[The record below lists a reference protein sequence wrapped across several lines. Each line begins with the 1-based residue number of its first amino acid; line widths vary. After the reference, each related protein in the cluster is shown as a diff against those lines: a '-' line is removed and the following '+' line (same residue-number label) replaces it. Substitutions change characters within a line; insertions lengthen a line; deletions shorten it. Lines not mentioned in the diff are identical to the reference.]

1 MTEFGQAAGSVAS
14 RRSQDNTTPDSDA
27 LRANT
32 KKLSRMVNSRIMTTD
47 ELPSSGT
54 GCTYSKAFTRA
65 PQAPSRWLGS
75 KSRNTHIQNNKK
87 VGTANSRPS
96 ETSQGKEEVT
106 NGLQKQRDIK
116 DRRLCPLLAE
126 TLKGC
131 DGSLQGMCVK
141 RNTEYVVSIADR
153 QKAWPN
159 TIRSATSSIA
169 GPEEGTSRF
178 PPRTQDL
185 YDLLLPYVLT
195 PQELFRC
202 GYPRLCPKNPGRVVC
217 VEGEAIYSSR
227 KTCSRC
233 RASFVITRSGDYYA
247 NNACFFHTGRCSAI
261 GFSCCGAP
269 ADHPGCN
276 SSYYHICPFGARD
289 KWETAA
295 LAFVRTRRRNGGT
308 REVFALDCEMCFTI
322 RGFEVARVSVVDCF
336 GTTVYDSY
344 VKPGSSVL
352 DYSTPFSGITAEHL
366 RNVRT
371 TLQDVQ
377 AVLFR
382 LLNASTMLIGHGL
395 ENDLRALRLIHD
407 TVVDTS
413 IVFPHYRGLP
423 YRRSLRS
430 LVAAYLNRGVP
441 NGPLGHDSVEDAKAC
456 MELML
461 WKAARDQEM
470 RNRLRGG
477 AGGYPTQPS
486 QLDDDVHKCSF
497 SDGGVKAESFE
508 ALEEPDKESM
518 PLGSHRELPIE

>member
-1 MTEFGQAAGSVAS
+1 MA
-14 RRSQDNTTPDSDA
+14 
-27 LRANT
+27 
-32 KKLSRMVNSRIMTTD
+32 D
-47 ELPSSGT
+47 ELVFLT
-54 GCTYSKAFTRA
+54 GCSSAVIFYTFLSALVLLVFFK
-65 PQAPSRWLGS
+65 
-75 KSRNTHIQNNKK
+75 NNKK
-87 VGTANSRPS
+87 GGTANSRPS
-96 ETSQGKEEVT
+96 ETSKGKEEVT
-106 NGLQKQRDIK
+106 NGLLKQQDIK
-116 DRRLCPLLAE
+116 DWRLCPLQE
-126 TLKGC
+126 DTLQRH
-131 DGSLQGMCVK
+131 DGSLQGICVK
-141 RNTEYVVSIADR
+141 GNTKYLVSISDR
-153 QKAWPN
+153 QKALSN
-159 TIRSATSSIA
+159 TIHSATSSSA
-169 GPEEGTSRF
+169 GPEEGTLRL

-195 PQELFRC
+195 PKELFRC
-202 GYPRLCPKNPGRVVC
+202 GYPRLCPKNSGRVVC
-217 VEGEAIYSSR
+217 VEGDAIYSSR

-233 RASFVITRSGDYYA
+233 RASFMITRSGDYYA
-247 NNACFFHTGRCSAI
+247 NSACFFHTGRCSAI

-289 KWETAA
+289 KWDTAA
-295 LAFVRTRRRNGGT
+295 FAFVRTRRRNGGT

-322 RGFEVARVSVVDCF
+322 RGFEVARVSVVDCN

-344 VKPGSSVL
+344 VKPGSRVL
-352 DYSTPFSGITAEHL
+352 DYSTPYSGITAEHL

-382 LLNASTMLIGHGL
+382 LLNASTVLVGHGL
-395 ENDLRALRLIHD
+395 ENDLRALRLVHD

-413 IVFPHYRGLP
+413 MVFPHHRGFP

-470 RNRLRGG
+470 RNRLKGG
-477 AGGYPTQPS
+477 ARGCPTQPS
-486 QLDDDVHKCSF
+486 QLDGDVDKGSV
-497 SDGGVKAESFE
+497 SGGGVKPESFG
-508 ALEEPDKESM
+508 ALEEPEKGRM
-518 PLGSHRELPIE
+518 PLGSHRELRS